1 MQGGG
6 CRSTIMTKAE
16 LVEKIKVKAG
26 LESKLQA
33 EKLLAACVD
42 SLQETLAGGE
52 SVVLTGFGT
61 FKVAER
67 AARKVHNPR
76 TKEEFIVPASMVVKF
91 VPGKQLKE
99 GLQSK

>member
-1 MQGGG
+1 
-6 CRSTIMTKAE
+6 MTKAE

-42 SLQETLAGGE
+42 SLQETLSGGE

-67 AARKVHNPR
+67 VARKVRNPR
-76 TKEEFIVPASMVVKF
+76 TQEEFTVPASMVVKF

-99 GLQSK
+99 ALQSK